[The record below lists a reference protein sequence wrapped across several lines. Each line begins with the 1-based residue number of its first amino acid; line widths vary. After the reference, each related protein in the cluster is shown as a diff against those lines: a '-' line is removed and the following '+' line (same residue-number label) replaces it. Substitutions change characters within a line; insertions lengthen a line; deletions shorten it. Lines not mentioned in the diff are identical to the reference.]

1 MFFMFNILLLLFT
14 PVKNY
19 AGINMF
25 QTTLV
30 KKIISKSGLDY
41 NHLLGQIKI
50 KKNNMHLKNSICDK
64 SNFKLVPAE
73 LFQESFLG
81 TCRRQVVY

>member
-1 MFFMFNILLLLFT
+1 MFNILLLLFT
-14 PVKNY
+14 LVKNY

-30 KKIISKSGLDY
+30 KKIISKSRLDY

-50 KKNNMHLKNSICDK
+50 KKIICISK
-64 SNFKLVPAE
+64 TQFVIKVILN
-73 LFQESFLG
+73 
-81 TCRRQVVY
+81 